1 MVIAFL
7 ITFFT
12 VFNYFLI
19 FFTVLTIFC
28 YFYYFLLIYI
38 GILISKKQVYTCKA
52 NANRNANQKKGYN
65 LIVFHNLIILLGLT
79 WCSGIA

>member
-12 VFNYFLI
+12 GFNYFLI

-38 GILISKKQVYTCKA
+38 GILISKKT
-52 NANRNANQKKGYN
+52 
-65 LIVFHNLIILLGLT
+65 GL
-79 WCSGIA
+79 